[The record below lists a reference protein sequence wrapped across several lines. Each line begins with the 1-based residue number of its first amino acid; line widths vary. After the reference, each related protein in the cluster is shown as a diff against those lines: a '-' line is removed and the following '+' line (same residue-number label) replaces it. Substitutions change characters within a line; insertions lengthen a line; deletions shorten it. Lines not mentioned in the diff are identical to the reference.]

1 ANRTNNGGNL
11 MRSLIYGMV
20 TIVVMT
26 GSAVSAQAQIVDFR
40 NSSNSPHIY
49 SPNGEYLG
57 NLNNNQFDPNSVS
70 NPFGAGSQF
79 RSNGVNNPFSPNYM
93 PGLAPRTRP
102 FNTFTATT
110 TKATDEATLGVGA
123 LMVAAAAVL
132 DRYSG
137 CSGDFVLVLQCCHAA
152 VLRPTAWTS

>member
-1 ANRTNNGGNL
+1 

-79 RSNGVNNPFSPNYM
+79 RSNGVYNPFSPNYM

-102 FNTFTATT
+102 FNTFSS
-110 TKATDEATLGVGA
+110 D
-123 LMVAAAAVL
+123 
-132 DRYSG
+132 D
-137 CSGDFVLVLQCCHAA
+137 D
-152 VLRPTAWTS
+152 